1 MAVCTFF
8 GHGDCPGSIAP
19 LLRSTIESLIR
30 NNSVTMFYVGNHGRF
45 DALAR
50 SALRELRAKYP
61 QIEYAVVLAY
71 MPKEKDPFDNTDF
84 SDTIF
89 PEGIENV
96 PRRFSI
102 SWRNKWM
109 LSRSEYV
116 ITYVT
121 HSWGGAAQF
130 AELAKKQHKTVYD
143 LAELTKRE
151 TVFRLFFL

>member
-89 PEGIENV
+89 PEEIENV

>member
-89 PEGIENV
+89 PEGIENA

-109 LSRSEYV
+109 LRRSEYV